1 MWSWLQPFKASQSA
15 TTLIWKATGMS
26 ISKVMFGEGLCVLY
40 SLGWWV
46 EIESE
51 RIDFLQLIF
60 LITAIQLA
68 PVLSRNVIL
77 CFLVLYFNAD
87 TYVDGIWA
95 TSTNIQ
101 SVKIETSHQPSCPQ
115 WAQEAWLGLKQLP
128 PPPPNKISKPQPL
141 SQLQPSTCFFALRQ
155 RDQCTENEKHK
166 LGSQHKMNGLTFYFL
181 WYFHTICKPKRG
193 ISEIFTSP
201 QHKMNPLGPI
211 YYLMP
216 LKEPA
221 AAMMLQ

>member
-1 MWSWLQPFKASQSA
+1 MWSWLRPFKASQSA

-51 RIDFLQLIF
+51 RINFLQLIF

-115 WAQEAWLGLKQLP
+115 WAQEAWLGLKQLTP
-128 PPPPNKISKPQPL
+128 LPQIKFQNLNL
-141 SQLQPSTCFFALRQ
+141 SLNFSLQPFFSPWGREINAQ
-155 RDQCTENEKHK
+155 KMKNTN
-166 LGSQHKMNGLTFYFL
+166 LGHNTKWMGSPSTFY
-181 WYFHTICKPKRG
+181 G
-193 ISEIFTSP
+193 IFTPSV
-201 QHKMNPLGPI
+201 N
-211 YYLMP
+211 
-216 LKEPA
+216 LKGA
-221 AAMMLQ
+221 